1 MSEQPP
7 EPGRGKGVSHD
18 TRPATRPP
26 VTISRSRNGA
36 GSSGRKTGSSM
47 ADACVLAT
55 RRFIENGPANPVL
68 RALYQLFLGLTATAI
83 LALCYFNA
91 SKAGVGRS
99 IDLMSK
105 FDESVPFI
113 PWTWWIYFPGYVGG
127 LLLAMVSF
135 RNLNVYYRTLGAV
148 LAAQA
153 FCAVIFL
160 MFPSDFPRP
169 TDAGAGLTGDAIR
182 WFWTVDPPNNTF
194 PSTHV
199 AVSVIAAIGMWR
211 DGNRARIVSA
221 VMAVGVI
228 ITVHTTKQHYL
239 VDTLGGIVVALL
251 ACRVFLPSPSPA
263 RARVLA

>member
-1 MSEQPP
+1 MSRDARSAA
-7 EPGRGKGVSHD
+7 GR
-18 TRPATRPP
+18 P
-26 VTISRSRNGA
+26 VVIAHSRNGA
-36 GSSGRKTGSSM
+36 VAAAGGGGSATGDSWG
-47 ADACVLAT
+47 DALRHLVA
-55 RRFIENGPANPVL
+55 NGPASPIL
-68 RALYQLFLGLTATAI
+68 RPLYQIVVGLAAAGI

-99 IDLMSK
+99 IDLMSE
-105 FDESVPFI
+105 FDASVPFL
-113 PWTWWIYFPGYVGG
+113 PWTWWIYFPGYLGG
-127 LLLAMVSF
+127 LVLAMVSF
-135 RNLNVYYRTLGAV
+135 RNLNTYYRTLGAV

-221 VMAVGVI
+221 VMALGVI

-251 ACRVFLPSPSPA
+251 ACRVFLPSPPPP
-263 RARVLA
+263 RTLD

>member
-1 MSEQPP
+1 MNEHPT
-7 EPGRGKGVSHD
+7 EPGRDASVTQDARSAPHRPVVNSHL
-18 TRPATRPP
+18 
-26 VTISRSRNGA
+26 RNGN
-36 GSSGRKTGSSM
+36 GSIERETQHVTNRTWVDALRHFVMTGP
-47 ADACVLAT
+47 T
-55 RRFIENGPANPVL
+55 NPIL
-68 RALYQLFLGLTATAI
+68 RALYQIFVGVGSAGI

-105 FDESVPFI
+105 FDASVPFI

-135 RNLNVYYRTLGAV
+135 RNLNIYYRSLAAV

-153 FCAVIFL
+153 FCALIFL
-160 MFPSDFPRP
+160 LFPSDFPRP
-169 TDAGAGLTGDAIR
+169 TDAGIGLTGEAIR

-199 AVSVIAAIGMWR
+199 AVSVITAIGMWR

-221 VMAVGVI
+221 LMALGVI

-263 RARVLA
+263 RAPVLA